1 MRPFSS
7 DVSRLR
13 SDKRFAAALGA
24 SAAATLGE
32 SGGHPMAPR
41 IKAAWLGARI
51 SAPAYPVTCA
61 AGDNLAIHVAV
72 AEAPAGHVLV
82 ASVDRKSVV

>member
-1 MRPFSS
+1 MANVTREH
-7 DVSRLR
+7 
-13 SDKRFAAALGA
+13 AAAFAQLG
-24 SAAATLGE
+24 AATLGE

-41 IKAAWLGARI
+41 VRAAWPGARI

-72 AEAPAGHVLV
+72 AEAPKGHVLV
-82 ASVDRKSVV
+82 ASVGA